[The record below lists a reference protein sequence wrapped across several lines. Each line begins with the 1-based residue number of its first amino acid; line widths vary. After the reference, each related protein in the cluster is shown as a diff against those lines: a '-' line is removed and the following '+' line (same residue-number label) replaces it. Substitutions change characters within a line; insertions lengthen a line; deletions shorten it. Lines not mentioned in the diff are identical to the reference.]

1 MNNNSKF
8 KLLNRHYKRNK
19 NDVVN
24 INKIIIHPNFNETL
38 KELSDLKIK
47 LPKIGSHENWD
58 FQIMLFP
65 NSGNLVNSIGDI
77 KPLKLNAENGHKW
90 IKSEYPILAY
100 DESIQNFLALEG
112 IAYLFSHA
120 LVLHGEEDYI
130 PSIYISFYFFTRAK
144 SILDKSKYILE
155 SDNPSVDSKA
165 IYASERKNFI
175 CNTVPENSIIL
186 IDGPLIGGQISS
198 ITIDMNRRLLEK
210 NVIPIFIVK
219 NSASNLVTQ
228 YIEGLKDLYNS
239 DMHWCYNV
247 LKTGERT
254 SFFSYIDKYSKEK
267 GKIFCYLKSFN
278 GSPQRIEL
286 HVETFNKYHS
296 YMNDLMDLVYYLMLA
311 QGDFKNPQ
319 VRSIAIAEKF
329 ARESLKLFN
338 FQLLMRKIGLKPT
351 INESRFGG

>member
-1 MNNNSKF
+1 MNNNSEST
-8 KLLNRHYKRNK
+8 LNNINYKRRK
-19 NDVVN
+19 DKAVY
-24 INKIIIHPNFNETL
+24 INKIIIHPDFNDTI
-38 KELSDLKIK
+38 KELSNLKIK
-47 LPKIGSHENWD
+47 LPEIGSHKNWD
-58 FQIMLFP
+58 FQVMLFP

-130 PSIYISFYFFTRAK
+130 PSIYVSFYFFTRAK

-165 IYASERKNFI
+165 IYASERTNFI
-175 CNTVPENSIIL
+175 CNIVPENSIIL

-219 NSASNLVTQ
+219 NSTSNLVTQ
-228 YIEGLKDLYNS
+228 YIESLKDLYNS
-239 DMHWCYNV
+239 DMHWCYNA

-254 SFFSYIDKYSKEK
+254 SFFSYIDKYNREN
-267 GKIFCYLKSFN
+267 GKIFCYLKPFKV
-278 GSPQRIEL
+278 SPQRVEVHI
-286 HVETFNKYHS
+286 ETFNKYHD
-296 YMNDLMDLVYYLMLA
+296 YMNDLMDMIYYLILA
-311 QGDFKNPQ
+311 QGDLKNPQ

>member
-1 MNNNSKF
+1 MKRKSDF
-8 KLLNRHYKRNK
+8 KLNNLNYKK
-19 NDVVN
+19 SKVKG
-24 INKIIIHPNFNETL
+24 INKFIFHPNFKETL

-47 LPKIGSHENWD
+47 LPEIGSHENWD
-58 FQIMLFP
+58 FQVMLFP

-130 PSIYISFYFFTRAK
+130 PSIYVSFYFFTRAK

-165 IYASERKNFI
+165 NYASERTNFI
-175 CNTVPENSIIL
+175 CNSVPENSIIL

-198 ITIDMNRRLLEK
+198 ITIDMNRRLLKK

-219 NSASNLVTQ
+219 NSRSNLVTQ
-228 YIEGLKDLYNS
+228 HIANLKDLYNS
-239 DMHWCYNV
+239 DMHWCYNA

-254 SFFSYIDKYSKEK
+254 SFFSYIDQYKREN
-267 GKIFCYLKSFN
+267 GKIFCYLKPFN
-278 GSPQRIEL
+278 VSPQRIEV
-286 HVETFNKYHS
+286 HIETFKKYHD
-296 YMNDLMDLVYYLMLA
+296 YMNGLMDMIYYLIIA
-311 QGDFKNPQ
+311 QGDLKNPQ

-329 ARESLKLFN
+329 ARESLRLFN

-351 INESRFGG
+351 INESRFRG